1 MVMPSRRLGEVYSAM
16 HTGGKRGGVLC
27 ASGVDRQARR
37 NRTPGFRVG
46 SPQMTT
52 DTSLPPSPV
61 ARVSGPSRARRV
73 LLVEDQEDIARAL
86 AEHLRLEGH
95 EVEIALTGE
104 AGLGAVPRFRP
115 DLMILDLML
124 PGIQG
129 ETVLRTLRGDGFN
142 APVLILSARGEETV
156 KVNGFRLGADDYV
169 TKPFGLLELL
179 ARVQS
184 LLRRAS
190 PEASG
195 PVRGSRIAHNDLV
208 FDLSGHRVTRA
219 GCDVDLRPK
228 ERELLFAL
236 LERAGQ
242 TVPRERLLREV
253 WGYAPDVESRT
264 VDWHVAGLRRKLGDE
279 ESARPLIRTV
289 RNVGYQLQ
297 LEQ

>member
-1 MVMPSRRLGEVYSAM
+1 
-16 HTGGKRGGVLC
+16 
-27 ASGVDRQARR
+27 
-37 NRTPGFRVG
+37 
-46 SPQMTT
+46 
-52 DTSLPPSPV
+52 
-61 ARVSGPSRARRV
+61 
-73 LLVEDQEDIARAL
+73 
-86 AEHLRLEGH
+86 
-95 EVEIALTGE
+95 
-104 AGLGAVPRFRP
+104 
-115 DLMILDLML
+115 
-124 PGIQG
+124 
-129 ETVLRTLRGDGFN
+129 
-142 APVLILSARGEETV
+142 
-156 KVNGFRLGADDYV
+156 
-169 TKPFGLLELL
+169 LLELL

-190 PEASG
+190 PEPSG
-195 PVRGSRIAHNDLV
+195 PVRGSRIAHYDLV

-297 LEQ
+297 LEE